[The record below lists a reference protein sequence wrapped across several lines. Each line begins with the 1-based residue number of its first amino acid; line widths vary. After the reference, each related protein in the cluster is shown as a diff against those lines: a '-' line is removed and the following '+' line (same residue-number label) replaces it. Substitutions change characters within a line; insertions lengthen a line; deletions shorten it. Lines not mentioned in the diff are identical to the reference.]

1 MSVDWEGLCLVVVVG
16 DSLGHVGILRQG
28 LGLVGVVDKGGGYFT
43 SMKRITSKRPP
54 RTNQ

>member
-1 MSVDWEGLCLVVVVG
+1 MGVDWEGLCLVIVVG